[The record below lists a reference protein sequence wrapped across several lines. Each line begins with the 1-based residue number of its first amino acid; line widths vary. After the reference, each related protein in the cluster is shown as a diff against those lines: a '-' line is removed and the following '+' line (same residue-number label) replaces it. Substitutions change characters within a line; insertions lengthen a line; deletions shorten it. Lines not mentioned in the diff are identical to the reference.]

1 VLKLSDRRNFGRTAT
16 GLALIAG
23 PLLILIASIVS
34 PDTDHSDKLRE
45 LSAIAAH
52 KGPYLL
58 SGVIFLIASMVL
70 MLAAIGLIQMF
81 RGSRGVTL
89 GQVAGVLLLFGSA
102 VSFGWYGLGAIE
114 YEMVNQKGIDRGA
127 MAQLLHKADNASSLL
142 PLIILFL
149 LGIVVG
155 LILLGI
161 AAWRTGVV
169 PRPLAAL
176 IILQG
181 PISFFSNGKV
191 GSIVSGVILLV
202 ALGSLGRRALS
213 MSDEEWDGPGASHTG
228 APPRAGAPAP
238 GPAA

>member
-1 VLKLSDRRNFGRTAT
+1 MLKLSDGRNFGRTAT

-23 PLLILIASIVS
+23 PLLVLISSIVS
-34 PDTDHSDKLRE
+34 PETDHSNKLKE
-45 LSAIAAH
+45 LAAVSAH

-58 SGVIFLIASMVL
+58 SGVIFLISALFL
-70 MLAAIGLIQMF
+70 MLGAVGLIKMF
-81 RGSRGVTL
+81 RGPRGVTL
-89 GQVAGVLLLFGSA
+89 GQVAGVFLLFGSA
-102 VSFGWYGLGAIE
+102 VSFGWYGLGAVE

-142 PLIILFL
+142 PLIIIFL
-149 LGIVVG
+149 LGIVLG

-169 PRPLAAL
+169 PRGLAAL
-176 IILQG
+176 LILEG
-181 PISFFSNGKV
+181 PISFFANGKV

-213 MSDEEWDGPGASHTG
+213 MSDEEWDSPGASRAA
-228 APPRAGAPAP
+228 APPEAGTPAPAP
-238 GPAA
+238 AV